1 MTRLEI
7 LSLVPTIDRQCSACE
22 AVYGQSG
29 IGERVQAEMAQEY
42 PPEMLADYARLSAW
56 IDDILQRFGDRIEIR
71 LIDPQSGL
79 GLFKSLHYWVRHY
92 PTFIINGHK
101 VTGWDKER
109 LEAELL
115 QALSEEESGNNP
127 VKQRVGSLSPD
138 KIERKSS

>member
-1 MTRLEI
+1 MIRLEI

-42 PPEMLADYARLSAW
+42 PPEMLADHARLSAW
-56 IDDILQRFGDRIEIR
+56 VDDIVQHFGGQIEIR

-79 GLFKSLHYWVRHY
+79 GLLKSLRYWVRHY
-92 PTFIINGHK
+92 PTFIINGQK
-101 VTGWDKER
+101 VAGWDNER
-109 LEAELL
+109 LEAALV
-115 QALSEEESGNNP
+115 QALAKEKSDSNA

-138 KIERKSS
+138 KLERKSS